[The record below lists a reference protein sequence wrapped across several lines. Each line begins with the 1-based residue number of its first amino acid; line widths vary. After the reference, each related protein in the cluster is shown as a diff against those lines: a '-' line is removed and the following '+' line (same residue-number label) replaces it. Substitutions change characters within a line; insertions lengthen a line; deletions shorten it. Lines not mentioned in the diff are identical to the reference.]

1 MADKDKKDKHGDKS
15 DHDEDKKTFVTGED
29 DHHKEK
35 HKELTEEE
43 KQKEEEERL
52 RREEKERAEAERI
65 RIEEEKAKKRQEQ
78 AIQFE
83 EYVDQ
88 SGLKY
93 AFQIIFTEIISK
105 QIKED
110 QVFAYTAMR
119 LRQIGTE
126 LDNLEKV
133 AENK

>member
-1 MADKDKKDKHGDKS
+1 MADKDKKAKQSDNESKHG
-15 DHDEDKKTFVTGED
+15 DKKTFVTGED
-29 DHHKEK
+29 DHHKEP
-35 HKELTEEE
+35 HHELTEE
-43 KQKEEEERL
+43 QKEKMEEERL
-52 RREEKERAEAERI
+52 RREEEERAEAERI
-65 RIEEEKAKKRQEQ
+65 RIEEEKARKRQEQ

-83 EYVDQ
+83 EYVEQ

-133 AENK
+133 AEK

>member
-1 MADKDKKDKHGDKS
+1 MADKDKKDKHSDKS

-29 DHHKEK
+29 DNHKEK